1 MTDTLKGIKMAEWD
15 VSTIATICLAIAA
28 IIGIFFAANE
38 YRHLA
43 RQRKLEMLIRIYP
56 GYNISRKELRM
67 AEKQVVSS
75 DFRDFSDFISKYGA
89 IDSGN
94 PIPMAFDEVGDY
106 YEGIGILVH
115 RRLVDSEL
123 VYALIGTKVIC
134 YWEKMLPFTQGLR
147 KSCEDDS
154 IWEYFEYL
162 YHKMQQESS
171 DKKSI
176 GA

>member
-1 MTDTLKGIKMAEWD
+1 MAEWD
-15 VSTIATICLAIAA
+15 VPTIASICLAIAA

-56 GYNISRKELRM
+56 GYNISRRELRT
-67 AEKQVVSS
+67 AEKQVVTS
-75 DFRDFSDFISKYGA
+75 DYKDFSDFINRYGGA
-89 IDSGN
+89 DSGN

-115 RRLVDSEL
+115 RKLVDSAL
-123 VYALIGTKVIC
+123 VYALVGNKVIC
-134 YWEKMLPFTQGLR
+134 YWEKMLPFTKGLR
-147 KSCEDDS
+147 ESGGDDS

-162 YHKMQQESS
+162 YHKMQEDSRTQR
-171 DKKSI
+171 SI